1 MSDVSVGPRRTG
13 PPPWAVAFGFGAL
26 VVAGLVWAKWAP
38 YWVKV
43 PSVAGSHS
51 LGPSI
56 LTGGEP
62 TPPGVSLSAGL
73 RFAGT
78 YFLAIWPALVV
89 GLVLAAA
96 VQVALPSAWL
106 ARLFGSGVRGGV
118 RGSALAVPSMMCSC
132 CAAPLAVGL
141 RRRTADLTATLAYW
155 LGEPG
160 AQPRRPRL
168 LRLRP
173 AVAVDAAAGRGRDRR
188 RRGGGGPRAVVE
200 RAGDGGRDVGAPRA
214 GGR

>member
-1 MSDVSVGPRRTG
+1 MADTTLGEGRRTG
-13 PPPWAVAFGFGAL
+13 PPGWAVAVGFTVL

-56 LTGGEP
+56 LTGGAA

-96 VQVALPSAWL
+96 VQTV
-106 ARLFGSGVRGGV
+106 
-118 RGSALAVPSMMCSC
+118 
-132 CAAPLAVGL
+132 
-141 RRRTADLTATLAYW
+141 
-155 LGEPG
+155 
-160 AQPRRPRL
+160 
-168 LRLRP
+168 
-173 AVAVDAAAGRGRDRR
+173 RR
-188 RRGGGGPRAVVE
+188 RRGSRECSAARAS
-200 RAGDGGRDVGAPRA
+200 RAACGAARSPCR
-214 GGR
+214 R